1 MGVELQLDKDGLIPA
16 IAQDASSGEV
26 LRLGY
31 VSPGSLRRTLDG
43 GSVEFYSRSR
53 EDLWH
58 KGEVSGSYLHVR
70 SVSTDCD
77 GDTLLLQV
85 APTGPAC
92 HTGNS
97 SCFFTTI
104 EHFPDDFKRQDRGSG
119 IVEDVFS
126 VIRERQKEMPEGSDT
141 SSLLSGGVTIVG
153 KKVVEEAG
161 EAAIAAAEGKQ
172 DELASEVA
180 DLFYHSLVLLAV
192 AGLKPENIWAE
203 LRRRHESKSS

>member
-43 GSVEFYSRSR
+43 GSAEFYSRSR

-58 KGEVSGSYLHVR
+58 KGEVSGSYLHIR

-104 EHFPDDFKRQDRGSG
+104 ERLPDDFKRQDRGSG

-126 VIRERQKEMPEGSDT
+126 VIREHQKQMPEGSYT
-141 SSLLSGGVTIVG
+141 SSLFSAGVSVVAQ
-153 KKVVEEAG
+153 KVVEEAS

-180 DLFYHSLVLLAV
+180 DLFYHSLVLLAA
-192 AGLKPENIWAE
+192 AGLKPENIWTE
-203 LRRRHESKSS
+203 LRRRHEGKSY

>member
-1 MGVELQLDKDGLIPA
+1 MGIELQLDKDGLIPA
-16 IAQDASSGEV
+16 IAQDASNGEV
-26 LRLGY
+26 LMLGY

-43 GSVEFYSRSR
+43 GSAEFYSRSR

-58 KGEVSGSYLHVR
+58 KGEVSGNYLHIR

-104 EHFPDDFKRQDRGSG
+104 ERLPDDFKRQDRGSE
-119 IVEDVFS
+119 IMEDMFS
-126 VIRERQKEMPEGSDT
+126 VIRERQKEMPEGRYT
-141 SSLLSGGVTIVG
+141 SSLLSAGVTRVAQ
-153 KKVVEEAG
+153 KVVEEAG
-161 EAAIAAAEGKQ
+161 EAATAAAEGKQ

-180 DLFYHSLVLLAV
+180 DLFYHSLVLLAA
-192 AGLKPENIWAE
+192 AGLKPENIWTE
-203 LRRRHESKSS
+203 LRRRHGGKPS